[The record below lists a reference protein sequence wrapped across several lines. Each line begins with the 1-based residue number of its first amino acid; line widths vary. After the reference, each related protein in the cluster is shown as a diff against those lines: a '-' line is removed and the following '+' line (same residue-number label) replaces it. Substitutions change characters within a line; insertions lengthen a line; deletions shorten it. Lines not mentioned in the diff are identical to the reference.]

1 LQGDVLQRLY
11 AGGAVRGPIAD
22 ALLTS
27 TSGCAAAAWT
37 VVATELVL
45 GPLLLWPRT
54 RRIAGVAALTFH
66 AVLEVSLHPDFF
78 GFAMAVLLLA
88 FAQRT
93 PVRRLAAAR

>member
-1 LQGDVLQRLY
+1 
-11 AGGAVRGPIAD
+11 
-22 ALLTS
+22 
-27 TSGCAAAAWT
+27 